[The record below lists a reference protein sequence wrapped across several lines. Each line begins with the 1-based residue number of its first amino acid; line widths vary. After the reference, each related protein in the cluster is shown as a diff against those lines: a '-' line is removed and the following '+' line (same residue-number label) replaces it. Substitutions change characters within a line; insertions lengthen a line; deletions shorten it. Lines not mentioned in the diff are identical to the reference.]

1 MSRVISRV
9 FRLALVLGTATLVS
23 ATAWAA
29 ASAPFRLYVG
39 ETRTLHMAAKIERI
53 AIGNGKVLSASTLR
67 DRELLLVA
75 NDAGDSTIMLW
86 LKGGTQV
93 SYAVSVGG
101 NNVRRIADEV
111 LGLFDGDANVGVRVV
126 GDHVFLEVSDLTTL
140 QAKKLA
146 AVEKA
151 YPQEVIT
158 IVGGETNLQERTI
171 HMSAQIVE
179 IRTSALENLGI
190 QWQNAIDGPSAG
202 VAGDVIRNNTFAL
215 RPDNQTF
222 SDLPRVKPFR
232 WYAGIATAIT
242 SSINLLEQ
250 RGDAYTIASPQLTS
264 RCGGKADFTA
274 GGELPIPYASGL
286 GATTVEFKPYGIRL
300 NIEPVC
306 DVQGRIRAKLGAEV
320 SQIDRSVS
328 VLGVPGLL
336 TRKAESELDLIDGQ
350 PMIISG
356 LTSLTASEDLNKV
369 PGLGDVPLMGNL
381 FKNRG
386 SNGGRTEL
394 VLLITPSVITPQ
406 SAVVQEGIRKRE
418 ALQQRAIDMLQRQK
432 VQPTDI
438 EGAAP

>member
-1 MSRVISRV
+1 MFRVISQV
-9 FRLALVLGTATLVS
+9 FRLALGLGIVTLLS
-23 ATAWAA
+23 GAAWAA
-29 ASAPFRLYVG
+29 VAAPVRLYVG
-39 ETRTLHMAAKIERI
+39 ETRTLNLQAKIERI

-67 DRELLLVA
+67 EREVLLVA
-75 NDAGDSTIMLW
+75 NDAGDSTITLW
-86 LKGGTQV
+86 LRGGTQV
-93 SYAVSVGG
+93 SYTVSVGG

-111 LGLFDGDANVGVRVV
+111 LGLFDGDTNVGVRVV
-126 GDHVFLEVSDLTTL
+126 GDHVFLEGRDLSTL

-151 YPQEVIT
+151 YPQEVIA
-158 IVGGETNLQERTI
+158 IIGGESNLQERTI

-179 IRTSALENLGI
+179 IRTSALESLGI
-190 QWQNAIDGPSAG
+190 EWQNKIDGPSVG

-215 RPDNQTF
+215 RPDNDTF
-222 SDLPRVKPFR
+222 RDLPRVKPFR
-232 WYAGIATAIT
+232 WYAGLATAIT

-264 RCGGKADFTA
+264 RCGGKAEFTA

-286 GATTVEFKPYGIRL
+286 GATTIEFKPYGIRL
-300 NIEPVC
+300 KIEPVC

-320 SQIDRSVS
+320 SQIDRSVT

-369 PGLGDVPLMGNL
+369 PGLGDVPVMGNL

-406 SAVVQEGIRKRE
+406 SAIVQEGIRRRE
-418 ALQQRAIDMLQRQK
+418 LLQQRATDMLLRQK
-432 VQPTDI
+432 VQPNDI
-438 EGAAP
+438 EGAVP